1 MTGAA
6 HGGRVRRVVIRSVI
20 VLVIGAAVLVPILYY
35 ASTVDVRAPQV
46 SQFVLTQHLPGDDSV
61 ALTTASLEV
70 VFSEQVDHAAAQ
82 SSFAIAPEVPGTFSW
97 TGLTMVFT
105 PADRLPLETSFSVSL
120 HGSISDAS
128 GNEMSGAGPY
138 AFRTV
143 GSPAVIATKPADA
156 VGGVALDASIQ
167 LTFSTLM
174 DTLSVQRAL
183 QIVPETS
190 VMLRWN
196 GDELIIQP
204 LDRLQAG
211 VTYTVTLGA
220 EARDTAGNA
229 LGDALHLSFTTV
241 TPRLATNAVVPA
253 AGSEGIAVTSP
264 IAVIFDRAI
273 DPGTVNDRALTISP
287 SVPGGVG
294 LTPLEG
300 PASLQDSTRRVVRFT
315 PSGTL
320 PANTTFT
327 VTLADSVRGADGAFL
342 AGPLTWTFTTGSP
355 SATLGNQVVFLS
367 TRSGMANLWAMNPDG
382 SNQHQV
388 SAELSPIT
396 TYAVSPDGRSFI
408 VGDGARLIE
417 QRADGSN
424 RRVLTEQGMVEFDPA
439 FSPDGSFFVFGRA
452 ERATGSGLGL
462 WRRPSEGGTPERIAM
477 VSVTP
482 SPLASPP
489 PSPSATA
496 SGAPAPVA
504 VLRAPRFSADGTRL
518 AFVDMSGSVG
528 ILNLHDGSMTEARFA
543 AVAPPA
549 WLPDDS
555 AALFSGLPAGGPGG
569 FDGGTGA
576 LVPGSAVQPFTPD
589 GLALS
594 VAQRGELRL
603 AELADGET
611 SVRTEPLPAGATL
624 PAVDPAGRIGYLS
637 LDPRFIGAGRIW
649 IASTSTLVP
658 NLLALPGDGWETGV
672 AFAPQP
678 GAILVTRVPPPS
690 GAAPVPT
697 PIETAPASAS
707 SEPQPSPPPGT
718 GPGIGGIWLVNQAAG
733 VTTQLSTDGWSAQW
747 LP

>member
-1 MTGAA
+1 VTDAA

-20 VLVIGAAVLVPILYY
+20 VLVIGVAVLIPILYY

-70 VFSEQVDHAAAQ
+70 VFSEPVDHAAAQ
-82 SSFAIAPEVPGTFSW
+82 ASFAIAPQVQGTFSW

-105 PADRLPLETSFSVSL
+105 PVDRLPLETSFSVLL
-120 HGSISDAS
+120 HGGITDAS
-128 GNEMSGAGPY
+128 GNRMSGAGPY

-143 GSPAVIATKPADA
+143 GSPAVVATRPADA
-156 VGGVALDASIQ
+156 ADGVALDASIE

-174 DTLSVQRAL
+174 DTLSVERAL

-190 VMLRWN
+190 VTLRWN
-196 GDELIIQP
+196 GNELAIQP

-211 VTYTVTLGA
+211 ETYTVTLGT
-220 EARDTAGNA
+220 EARDTAGSA
-229 LGDALHLSFTTV
+229 LSDALHLSFTTL

-264 IAVIFDRAI
+264 VAVIFDRAI
-273 DPGTVNDRALTISP
+273 DPGAVNDRALTISP
-287 SVPGGVG
+287 SVPGGVA
-294 LTPLEG
+294 LTQLEG
-300 PASLQDSTRRVVRFT
+300 AGSLQDTTRRVVRFT

-327 VTLADSVRGADGAFL
+327 VTLADSVRGADGAVL
-342 AGPLTWTFTTGSP
+342 PGPLTWTFTTGSP

-396 TYAVSPDGRSFI
+396 TYAVAPDGRSFV
-408 VGDGARLIE
+408 VGDGARLVE

-452 ERATGSGLGL
+452 DRATGSGLGL
-462 WRRPSEGGTPERIAM
+462 WRRPSEGGTAERIAM
-477 VSVTP
+477 QDVAPTP
-482 SPLASPP
+482 SASPP
-489 PSPSATA
+489 PSPTATA
-496 SGAPAPVA
+496 SGVGAPTP
-504 VLRAPRFSADGTRL
+504 VLRAARFSADGTRL

-528 ILNLHDGSMTEARFA
+528 IVDLHDGALTEARFA

-555 AALFSGLPAGGPGG
+555 GALFSGLAADGS
-569 FDGGTGA
+569 FSVDGGAGA
-576 LVPGSAVQPFTPD
+576 LAPGTAVRPLTPD
-589 GLALS
+589 GLGLS

-603 AELADGET
+603 AELGDGET
-611 SVRTEPLPAGATL
+611 TVRTEQLAGGATL
-624 PAVDPAGRIGYLS
+624 PAVDPAGRIAYLS
-637 LDPRFIGAGRIW
+637 LDPRLIAAGRIW
-649 IASTSTLVP
+649 IATTSTLVAKR
-658 NLLALPGDGWETGV
+658 LVLPGDGWESGV

-678 GAILVTRVPPPS
+678 GLMLVTRVPPPS

-697 PIETAPASAS
+697 PTALPSRSASA
-707 SEPQPSPPPGT
+707 EPQPSPAPGT
-718 GPGIGGIWLVNQAAG
+718 GPGIGGIWLVNQATG
-733 VTTQLSTDGWSAQW
+733 VTVQLSTDGWSALW